1 MNMKKFICAF
11 ISVLML
17 FGASLSASAGSIPWD
32 IAENDEAVL
41 YFGQVKKVYYSSD
54 QVVIKPLK
62 VIKGDVPTDGSLI
75 IENIGLLSPLI
86 PGNTYIFAGA
96 LGDKGQLDIFFP
108 DSYDTDTL
116 NLAERGSFWEEVQ
129 ERINSGKYKEADNK
143 RINKKNEAL
152 ISGDKVK
159 LSEVFGM
166 IKEEPQ
172 AVDADS
178 TKLTFGEFYTLCDEI
193 EAYPIDIENNINNSL
208 IRASVKLENGNRIDI
223 TSDGKIQICYPKN
236 RSIYVVSTEDRDK
249 LLSVLCNEKLPFI
262 YTGYVTA
269 AAYAALT
276 LSLVTGIAV
285 ILTKK
290 KKTGNVKKQRPY
302 KTV

>member
-1 MNMKKFICAF
+1 MKKFICAF

-17 FGASLSASAGSIPWD
+17 FGASLSAAAGSIPWD

-108 DSYDTDTL
+108 DSYDTDIL
-116 NLAERGSFWEEVQ
+116 NLAERGSFWKEVQ

-223 TSDGKIQICYPKN
+223 TSDGKIRICYPEN

>member
-1 MNMKKFICAF
+1 MKKFICAF

-17 FGASLSASAGSIPWD
+17 FGASLSAAAGSIPWD

-223 TSDGKIQICYPKN
+223 TSDGKIQICYPEN

-249 LLSVLCNEKLPFI
+249 LLSELCNEKLPFI